1 MATFGRN
8 KKQASKG
15 KQDRASRRAIAA
27 KVTLVV
33 LALVV
38 CVVPAMFVANPIAY
52 IPAISVV
59 LIIVISY
66 VYLRVLVWA
75 LEYSE
80 DSLAGSCER
89 STQIEFVVNFK
100 NKSPLVFVRLE
111 PYFYIGDLFGEV
123 DALIPTS
130 MVLMPFEERDFRFN
144 AQFDHIGT
152 YSAGVKKIVISDL
165 LGLFTH
171 TIDNTKRHEVKV
183 LPRLFHLA
191 NVQLSNVSVKESR
204 KAFRPVVTDDL
215 DYAGVR
221 EYEPGDPLKTIHWKL
236 SSRNPEENYF
246 TRLFETF
253 GNPGVSIV
261 IDSYAPDYDNES
273 LMQVFDGVVE
283 SALSINDFANKH
295 GVDSELVY
303 LDSNQQDTKLRLLNI
318 QQADSLMNSMM
329 RIQPSDGQA
338 SREMLLEYGTS
349 MYAQGNIV
357 FCTAHVNDAIV
368 SALLEIKLRQRAALL
383 FVAVP
388 SFMDKEQQ
396 REFLRPLH
404 RLEAANVP
412 YVVVCSALNKI
423 EEVL

>member
-1 MATFGRN
+1 MALFGR
-8 KKQASKG
+8 KDKRIAKHA
-15 KQDRASRRAIAA
+15 QDKTGRGAVVA
-27 KVTLVV
+27 KVLLVL
-33 LALVV
+33 LAVIV
-38 CVVPAMFVANPIAY
+38 CVVPAVFVASPIAY
-52 IPAISVV
+52 IPAVSVV
-59 LIIVISY
+59 LIIIISY
-66 VYLRVLVWA
+66 VYLRILVWA
-75 LEYSE
+75 LEFSE
-80 DSLAGSCER
+80 DSLLGSCER
-89 STQIEFVVNFK
+89 GTQIEFVVNFK

-130 MVLMPFEERDFRFN
+130 MVLMPFEDRDFRFD

-171 TIDNTKRHEVKV
+171 TIDNAKRHEVKV

-253 GNPGVSIV
+253 GNPGVSVI

-283 SALSINDFANKH
+283 SALSINDFACKH

-303 LDSNQQDTKLRLLNI
+303 LDANQQATKLRLLNI

-329 RIQPSDGQA
+329 RIQAGEGQA
-338 SREMLLEYGTS
+338 SREMLVDYGTS

-368 SALLEIKLRQRAALL
+368 STLLEIKLRQRAALL

-388 SFMDKEQQ
+388 SFMDREQQ
-396 REFLRPLH
+396 REFLRPLR

-412 YVVVCSALNKI
+412 YVVVCSAQNKV

>member
-89 STQIEFVVNFK
+89 GTQIEFVVNFK

-144 AQFDHIGT
+144 TQFDHIGT

>member
-8 KKQASKG
+8 KMQASKG

-27 KVTLVV
+27 KVTLAV

-89 STQIEFVVNFK
+89 GTQIEFVVNFK